1 MDRDDRINWGANA
14 GQMFSRIETGQKL
27 LKAVLRKLMM
37 ALRSKL
43 FFAIALAALSNFS
56 LSQIDQ
62 SKGSFED
69 KFRQLDEVFPSPN
82 LNRPATGEPGP
93 SYWQQRADYKIKIK
107 LDEVSRSVQG
117 SEVIT
122 YTNNSPLK
130 LKYIWLQL
138 DQNIFDKDSIN
149 NLTRP
154 WWGGNKSV
162 DFSTLRRQNF
172 MDTFDGGFQELS
184 IKINGKDAQ
193 INLVGTHVRI
203 NLNAPLNTGESIEL
217 EIEWAYALVEENAVR
232 ARNGYES
239 FEDGNDIFL
248 LAQWYPRITVFSDY
262 EGWHNKEFIG
272 NGEFTLEFGDFE
284 VDITVPADHIVAA
297 TGTLQN
303 QDDVLNS
310 IQKRRMKKAEKS
322 SKPIFIV
329 TPDEAYDNEL
339 EKSSEYKTWS
349 FKAENVRDFAWASS
363 RKFIWDAAGYK
374 QNSKKTLGYG
384 HVILSK

>member
-1 MDRDDRINWGANA
+1 MK
-14 GQMFSRIETGQKL
+14 QK
-27 LKAVLRKLMM
+27 
-37 ALRSKL
+37 SKFFFIIA
-43 FFAIALAALSNFS
+43 FFAFSNLSF
-56 LSQIDQ
+56 SQIDQ

-82 LNRPATGEPGP
+82 LSRPATGEPGP
-93 SYWQQRADYKIKIK
+93 DYWQQRADYKIKIK
-107 LDEVSRSVQG
+107 LDEKTRSVRG

-130 LKYIWLQL
+130 LNYVWLQL

-172 MDTFDGGFQELS
+172 MDNFNGGMQELS
-184 IKINGKDAQ
+184 IKVNGEDAAINM
-193 INLVGTHVRI
+193 VGTHVRI
-203 NLNAPLNTGESIEL
+203 NLNKPLMTGESTEL
-217 EIEWAYALVEENAVR
+217 EIKWGYALVEENAVR

-284 VDITVPADHIVAA
+284 VDITVPSSNDSYPFLALTAFSSTNAYPHLISSSVDSPVINGLLRFIRTCVPTILIAA
-297 TGTLQN
+297 SSPFTLIESSCMPP
-303 QDDVLNS
+303 LKLS
-310 IQKRRMKKAEKS
+310 IKFCLLKVEKS
-322 SKPIFIV
+322 TLLFP
-329 TPDEAYDNEL
+329 PHHGR
-339 EKSSEYKTWS
+339 
-349 FKAENVRDFAWASS
+349 VRLLIES
-363 RKFIWDAAGYK
+363 
-374 QNSKKTLGYG
+374 
-384 HVILSK
+384 LSKIF

>member
-1 MDRDDRINWGANA
+1 MK
-14 GQMFSRIETGQKL
+14 QKC
-27 LKAVLRKLMM
+27 KFFFIIA
-37 ALRSKL
+37 
-43 FFAIALAALSNFS
+43 FFAFSNFS
-56 LSQIDQ
+56 FSQINQ

-69 KFRQLDEVFPSPN
+69 KFRQLDEVFPSPY
-82 LNRPATGEPGP
+82 LSRPATGEPGP
-93 SYWQQRADYKIKIK
+93 DYWQQRADYKIKIK
-107 LDEVSRSVQG
+107 LDEKTRSVRG

-122 YTNNSPLK
+122 YKNNSPLK
-130 LKYIWLQL
+130 LNYVWLQL

-172 MDTFDGGFQELS
+172 MDNYNGGMQELS
-184 IKINGKDAQ
+184 IKVNGEDAAINM
-193 INLVGTHVRI
+193 VGTHVRI
-203 NLNAPLNTGESIEL
+203 NLNKPLMTGESTEL
-217 EIEWAYALVEENAVR
+217 EIKWGYALVEKNAVR

-284 VDITVPADHIVAA
+284 VDITVPSDHIVAA

-303 QDDVLNS
+303 EDEVLS
-310 IQKRRMKKAEKS
+310 STQKRRIKKAKKS

-329 TPDEAYDNEL
+329 TPDEAYDN
-339 EKSSEYKTWS
+339 
-349 FKAENVRDFAWASS
+349 
-363 RKFIWDAAGYK
+363 
-374 QNSKKTLGYG
+374 
-384 HVILSK
+384 

>member
-1 MDRDDRINWGANA
+1 MIALIGVANA
-14 GQMFSRIETGQKL
+14 DQIFSKIELDQKL
-27 LKAVLRKLMM
+27 LKVALRKLMM
-37 ALRSKL
+37 ALKSKF
-43 FFAIALAALSNFS
+43 FFAIALATLSNFS

-107 LDEVSRSVQG
+107 LDEESRSVQG

-130 LKYIWLQL
+130 LNYVWLQL
-138 DQNIFDKDSIN
+138 DQNIFEKDSIN

-172 MDTFDGGFQELS
+172 MDTFDGGFQELL
-184 IKINGKDAQ
+184 IKINGTEAQ
-193 INLVGTHVRI
+193 VNLVGTHVRI
-203 NLNAPLNTGESIEL
+203 NLDAPLNTGESIEL
-217 EIEWAYALVEENAVR
+217 EIDWAYALVEENAVR

-310 IQKRRMKKAEKS
+310 MQKRRLKKAEKS

-329 TPDEAYDNEL
+329 TPDEA
-339 EKSSEYKTWS
+339 
-349 FKAENVRDFAWASS
+349 
-363 RKFIWDAAGYK
+363 
-374 QNSKKTLGYG
+374 
-384 HVILSK
+384 